1 VRPQPKGKVLQRN
14 LDTHYVRVEGVISSL
29 HEEAFTGYV
38 RAVFDRDEGLVFFRD
53 GDLVACLL
61 EREGRVAKGLD
72 ALTALLAAVRAGRAF
87 LDVCRLDHDLLAA
100 LLASWHGVTNVPE
113 GADAPGS
120 PAAALALAAERRL
133 TGALAAD
140 AAGNEIVCYVADG
153 EPLGWHRTATD
164 EWAAGAGPV
173 PAGLAGGWRF
183 SHAPNAHALRTI
195 DLGSLKE
202 RVMEEM
208 IAETRRSV
216 PSFGPR
222 LFAVERARR
231 SAADP
236 RALNKA
242 AYLALAE
249 GAAARARLLV
259 GEQRARA
266 LGAALAE
273 RAAAIVD
280 LGY

>member
-1 VRPQPKGKVLQRN
+1 MRPVPKGKLLQRN

-38 RAVFDRDEGLVFFRD
+38 RAVLDRDEGLVFFRD
-53 GDLVACLL
+53 GDLVACVL

-72 ALTALLAAVRAGRAF
+72 ALVALLAAVRADRAF
-87 LDVCRLDHDLLAA
+87 LDICRLDHDLLAA
-100 LLASWHGVTNVPE
+100 LLASWHGVTNVLE

-120 PAAALALAAERRL
+120 PAAALALAASRRL
-133 TGALAAD
+133 TGALSAD
-140 AAGNEIVCYVADG
+140 AAGAECVCYVADG
-153 EPLGWHRTATD
+153 EPLGWHLTATD
-164 EWAAGAGPV
+164 AWVPKAGPA

-183 SHAPNAHALRTI
+183 AHAPAADALRTI

-202 RVMEEM
+202 RVMGEM
-208 IAETRRSV
+208 IAATGRFV

-231 SAADP
+231 NAADP
-236 RALNKA
+236 RSLDRAGF
-242 AYLALAE
+242 LALAE
-249 GAAARARLLV
+249 GAAGRARLLV
-259 GEQRARA
+259 GEARARELHA
-266 LGAALAE
+266 DLAA